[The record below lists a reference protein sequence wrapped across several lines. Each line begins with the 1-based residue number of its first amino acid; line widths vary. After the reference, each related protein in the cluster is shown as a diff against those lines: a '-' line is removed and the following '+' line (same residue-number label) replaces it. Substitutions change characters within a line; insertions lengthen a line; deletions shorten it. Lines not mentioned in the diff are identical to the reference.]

1 MKTYQTEPEGPARD
15 RLFVGVSEYAVAD
28 DGQTLVAYGLGAC
41 VGIVLYDP
49 TSGVGGLAHPM
60 LPRRGDADSPTVG
73 KFVDVA
79 VESLLRETLEAGAA
93 YGSVEGYVVGGADL
107 LDLPDL
113 PREASRENVAVA
125 RTELDRLGVP
135 VAGESVGGT
144 HGRTVE
150 LDTETGALR
159 VIRASSDDPHL
170 LREPGVSAE

>member
-1 MKTYQTEPEGPARD
+1 MKTYRTEPEGPARN

-41 VGIVLYDP
+41 VGIALYDP

-60 LPRRGDADSPTVG
+60 LPRRGGADSPTAG
-73 KFVDVA
+73 KFVDVV

-93 YGSVEGYVVGGADL
+93 YGAIEGYVVGGADL

-125 RTELDRLGVP
+125 RAELDRLGVP
-135 VAGESVGGT
+135 VVGESVGGAR
-144 HGRTVE
+144 GRTVE
-150 LDTETGALR
+150 LDAETGTIR
-159 VIRASSDDPHL
+159 VITVAGDDPHL